1 MNLMDQEMESA
12 RLKREREMTIQDWL
26 EAFEFNIPMG
36 RHGWMKKILRVDSPR
51 LYWGRA
57 AVDRSSHLFELENF
71 QQALIKILE
80 TPGDPQSFL
89 LKELSLDRN
98 IKKPRGVSNPPALL
112 AAAIEAGCGVELV
125 KAILKTGYDPNTSC
139 DREELESTPYLAST
153 AIEAAVRV
161 DREDIL
167 LTLVEHGATP
177 TLESLLKAFGFDKSP
192 QISAFLAEKIPVAI
206 GNKPFTFGRR
216 RLPLVVH
223 ASSHGHLESIR
234 TLVDR
239 GFNINAKT
247 EEGDVISFLS
257 SIGLRDGISGSD
269 VRELVGMGAIISA
282 RAAVEIIKRGDAEAI
297 HFLHENKKWPE
308 PYRLVDELYQA
319 RSWDVAGRLLQAG
332 AYKKLL
338 REAKRQGQ
346 EKSVLAW
353 FVDRMGAPPT
363 GLLESIVSSLDREPR
378 SPTEPPPLSQRV
390 AWEKIASEDPAAA
403 ALHPWCPHPAMA
415 WRVLLDA
422 GDQPPSNMLGSK
434 FFGTAS
440 ARSKMDQ
447 ALEKLAKEAPP
458 NLNAEFISGG
468 CQFNPKEPISMGKRL
483 LCSQWSTDTVK
494 RVFVQLGGK
503 ETHPTSGTWHSAV
516 SSHGPIRA
524 ESGDARE
531 ERILFL
537 KSIGWEPIQKDLE
550 GARTQA
556 LRDTLTALREA
567 RNQKASTT
575 ATTAKSQKFA
585 P

>member
-1 MNLMDQEMESA
+1 
-12 RLKREREMTIQDWL
+12 MTVQDWL
-26 EAFEFNIPMG
+26 EVFEFNIPMG
-36 RHGWMKKILRVDSPR
+36 RNRWMEKVLHVDSPR

-57 AVDRSSHLFELENF
+57 AADRSSHLFELENF
-71 QQALIKILE
+71 QQALIKTLE
-80 TPGDPQSFL
+80 TPGDAQSFL

-98 IKKPRGVSNPPALL
+98 IKNPGRASNPPALL

-125 KAILKTGYDPNTSC
+125 KAILRTGYDPNTSC

-161 DREDIL
+161 NKEDIL
-167 LTLVEHGATP
+167 LTLVEHGALP
-177 TLESLLKAFGFDKSP
+177 TIKSLLKAFGKNP
-192 QISAFLAEKIPVAI
+192 QIAAFIADKIPVAL
-206 GNKPFTFGRR
+206 GNKSFTAGRR

-223 ASSHGHLESIR
+223 ASGYGCLEAIR

-247 EEGDVISFLS
+247 EDGDVISFLS
-257 SIGLRDGISGSD
+257 SVGLRDGISGSD
-269 VRELVGMGAIISA
+269 VRELVGMGASISK
-282 RAAVEIIKRGDAEAI
+282 RAAVEIVKRGDADAI
-297 HFLHENKKWPE
+297 HFLHESKKWPD
-308 PYRLVDELYQA
+308 PSTLVNELYET

-363 GLLESIVSSLDREPR
+363 GLLESIVSSLEREAG
-378 SPTEPPPLSQRV
+378 SPTEPPNLSRRV

-440 ARSKMDQ
+440 ARARMDQ
-447 ALEKLAKEAPP
+447 ALEKLAKENPP
-458 NLNAEFISGG
+458 SLNAEFISRTS
-468 CQFNPKEPISMGKRL
+468 QFNPKEPVGMGKRL

-494 RVFVQLGGK
+494 RVFVQLGGN
-503 ETHPTSGTWHSAV
+503 ETPPTSGTWHSAV

-537 KSIGWEPIQKDLE
+537 ESIGWEPTQKDLV

-567 RNQKASTT
+567 RNQKASIA
-575 ATTAKSQKFA
+575 ATTAKSKKLA
-585 P
+585 S